1 MKDKNITKKA
11 DYDFINE
18 SINFKLKCIFIAI
31 PKTGST
37 SVRRQIRQKGIPW
50 ISSPH
55 LNILQARE
63 LIYPHLLRSSL
74 KKISHFPAKTSLP
87 TKTLEQNHSKS
98 LKTFSNFQQSV
109 IHWQGQFHCTSGMKP
124 SRSEKKWR
132 LIISAKIISSRVTR
146 VGTQHCIKTRSTGCS
161 TKTEQSRWTK
171 STKSKNSILL
181 STKSQEER
189 MGG

>member
-1 MKDKNITKKA
+1 MKDKNTTKRV

-87 TKTLEQNHSKS
+87 TKTSEQNHSKS
-98 LKTFSNFQQSV
+98 LKTFSNFQQSA
-109 IHWQGQFHCTSGMKP
+109 IHGQGQFHFTSEMRQSK
-124 SRSEKKWR
+124 SEKK
-132 LIISAKIISSRVTR
+132 
-146 VGTQHCIKTRSTGCS
+146 
-161 TKTEQSRWTK
+161 
-171 STKSKNSILL
+171 
-181 STKSQEER
+181 
-189 MGG
+189 